1 MTSLVTSGLALAAVA
16 GAELVAAFFAPKR
29 SIKSPIGSFSAY
41 ITLEEHHHDELV
53 ITDHPVEQ
61 GAQISDH
68 AYKKPS
74 ELTVTIA
81 WTNSSLAAVLS
92 LEFGNYSSHVYEQ
105 LLKLQKSRQ
114 LFSIS
119 TGKRKYQNMLIQS
132 IDTTTD
138 AKTENCFITTMH
150 CREVIVVQ
158 TTTTQLVP
166 AENQAMPQKT
176 GQSTN
181 TGTKQPQ
188 ATNTSLLYRLAN

>member
-1 MTSLVTSGLALAAVA
+1 MTSLLTSGLALAAVA
-16 GAELVAAFFAPKR
+16 ATDLVSAIFMPRR
-29 SIKSPIGSFSAY
+29 SINSSMGTFSAY
-41 ITLEEHHHDELV
+41 ITLEERHRDELV

-74 ELTVTIA
+74 EVTITIG
-81 WTNSSLAAVLS
+81 WTNSSLAS
-92 LEFGNYSSHVYEQ
+92 LTSLQFGNYSSYAYDR
-105 LLKLQKSRQ
+105 LLQLQKMRE

-119 TGKRKYQNMLIQS
+119 TGKRRYQNMLIQS
-132 IDTTTD
+132 IDVTTD
-138 AKTENCFITTMH
+138 AKTENACIATLH

-158 TTTTQLVP
+158 TMTTQLVP

-176 GQSTN
+176 GQAAN
-181 TGTKQPQ
+181 AGTKLPQ